1 MNVAPDIPHDPRHF
15 PVMGGEVLDLMAPVA
30 GEVYVDGTF
39 GAGGYSRALLEAADC
54 TVYAI
59 DRDPAVA
66 ETAKNMAEEFPGRF
80 HLLPGCFSRMAEL
93 LSEQQVEAVNGVM
106 LDIGVSSMQFDD
118 AERGFSFQN
127 DGPLSMRMSDQG
139 LSAEDVVND
148 MAEGELADV
157 IYQFGEEKKSRR
169 IARAIVEARAVAR
182 ITRTA
187 QLANIIEKAVGYKKY
202 IKGRKQIHPATR
214 TFQALRIYVN
224 DELGELDRGLMAAER
239 ILAARG
245 RLCVISFHSLED
257 RIIKKFFKRRSGIQS
272 RGSRHLPQPEDNA
285 DDSVPSF
292 EMIVR
297 GPMKPSKQEIE
308 QNIRSRSAK
317 LRCARRTATAPWGS
331 DRKSDKTGDEK

>member
-1 MNVAPDIPHDPRHF
+1 MNVASDIPHDPRHF

-66 ETAKNMAEEFPGRF
+66 ETAKNMAAEFPGRF
-80 HLLPGCFSRMAEL
+80 HLLPGCFSRMTEL
-93 LSEQQVEAVNGVM
+93 LVEKQVDTVNGVM

-118 AERGFSFQN
+118 AARGFSFQN

-169 IARAIVEARAVAR
+169 IARAIVEARSLSR

-202 IKGRKQIHPATR
+202 IKGRRQIHPATR
-214 TFQALRIYVN
+214 TFQALRIHVN
-224 DELGELDRGLMAAER
+224 DELGELDRGLVAAEQ
-239 ILAARG
+239 ILAAGG

-257 RIIKKFFKRRSGIQS
+257 RIIKKFFKQRSGIQS
-272 RGSRHLPQPEDNA
+272 RGSRHLPQAED
-285 DDSVPSF
+285 DGGDSVPSF

-317 LRCARRTATAPWGS
+317 LRCARRMNAAPWG
-331 DRKSDKTGDEK
+331 SDKTGDEK